1 MLHVVNCWHVRVRVG
16 SGGANVGAHA
26 SDGDAGGEVVEQVAL
41 QALRRLVVGM
51 VVVRGQ
57 HRRVMEVPRRWCGSA
72 GHARHGGHGVVGG
85 IWLERMTLLS
95 HVDRRQ
101 RLGSLEKGLVE
112 AGEDVTL
119 QLRDREQALV
129 SVANYYFFFTTKT

>member
-1 MLHVVNCWHVRVRVG
+1 
-16 SGGANVGAHA
+16 
-26 SDGDAGGEVVEQVAL
+26 
-41 QALRRLVVGM
+41 
-51 VVVRGQ
+51 
-57 HRRVMEVPRRWCGSA
+57 
-72 GHARHGGHGVVGG
+72 
-85 IWLERMTLLS
+85 MTLLS

-129 SVANYYFFFTTKT
+129 SVANYLFIFFTTKNVTTRFCNLHAFIILLKSVIKSLWDQIGSLLENHLQMNIQLNAHFESAVTTSMFLK